1 MFDAV
6 RRRFAACCLCSLKCA
21 LVCAARRGAV
31 SSRSA
36 TQSILAS
43 ALFCSS
49 AMASRMRAIRATTAA
64 AVLARASRLAL
75 ARAPASATHALAAA
89 AAAAAS
95 ACAPRPLPRCIGQ
108 PCRGISYTQPRS
120 HNSASTSS
128 SAPVDASSGAGRRQ
142 SKPPSPS
149 ASKSPTLPPSADST
163 AASPSPSKESY
174 LALRTRELRDAGLC
188 DEAGAFRFPNHRRP
202 TLSLAEFIER
212 YSALAA
218 GQKSTDATPVAL
230 VGRLASKRDA
240 SSKLVFYDLI
250 GGRLPEDTV
259 DSVLDAK
266 DRAKVPEDGGMARVQ
281 VMATLAAWKGTE
293 ADAASGLS
301 ADSAAAAAPVP
312 ADVSAHF
319 KSFNHVLKKGDLV
332 WLSGTP
338 AKTKLGQLSLVP
350 TRIEL
355 LAPCWHELPR
365 ELSDPN
371 TRYRQRYLDMLVNRP
386 ILSTFALRSR
396 VLSALRGFLTSNGFT
411 EVETPIVWTSHGG
424 ASAKPFKTSSTALG
438 SEKLPLFLRIAPELF
453 LKQLVIGGLDRV
465 FEVSKVFRNEG
476 IDATHNPEFTTVE
489 FYRAHATYRDLMQFT
504 EELLLAVAKQSLL
517 RGQTAV
523 SVPHKF
529 KPDESVSID
538 FSARPY
544 ASIDIMSGLA
554 AALGVAESDMPDPN
568 ADSSLPWYLEQ
579 CARLQ
584 LSVGLPHTLPRVLD
598 KLIGALLEPQCV
610 QPTFLLHH
618 PSCMSPLA
626 RPHPTRPGL
635 TERFELFINGSE
647 YANAYSELNDP
658 ADQLRRMEAQARAA
672 NAGDEEAQPV
682 DAEFCTALEYG
693 LPPTAGWG
701 LGVDRLV
708 MLLAGT
714 QHIRDVL
721 LFPIMKPQQQQQQAA
736 PQNAPAAATR

>member
-1 MFDAV
+1 M
-6 RRRFAACCLCSLKCA
+6 AA
-21 LVCAARRGAV
+21 
-31 SSRSA
+31 
-36 TQSILAS
+36 
-43 ALFCSS
+43 
-49 AMASRMRAIRATTAA
+49 RMRAVRAIATASSAATARHTRLHSALALDTAA
-64 AVLARASRLAL
+64 SA
-75 ARAPASATHALAAA
+75 APALAAA
-89 AAAAAS
+89 AGLVAASAASSCVHRPIIRWGLQQRGISYAHHSCHNSAATTSSTASTAAAS
-95 ACAPRPLPRCIGQ
+95 ASDAP
-108 PCRGISYTQPRS
+108 
-120 HNSASTSS
+120 A
-128 SAPVDASSGAGRRQ
+128 APKRK
-142 SKPPSPS
+142 SKPSTAAAKSIAAPSPS
-149 ASKSPTLPPSADST
+149 DDST
-163 AASPSPSKESY
+163 AASHSHYSKESY

-188 DEAGAFRFPNHRRP
+188 DAAGSFPFPNHLRP
-202 TLSLAEFIER
+202 TLSLAQFIER
-212 YSALAA
+212 YSSLAA
-218 GQKSTDATPVAL
+218 GEKSTDPTPVAL

-240 SSKLVFYDLI
+240 SSKLVFYDLL
-250 GGRLPEDTV
+250 GGRLAEDTV
-259 DSVLDAK
+259 DSALDQK
-266 DRAKVPEDGGMARVQ
+266 DRVKVAEDGGMARVQ
-281 VMATLAAWKGTE
+281 IMATLAAWKGPE
-293 ADAASGLS
+293 GAASAASTADSTAAALAPAS
-301 ADSAAAAAPVP
+301 ADSVAAIA
-312 ADVSAHF
+312 AHF
-319 KSFNHVLKKGDLV
+319 KSINHVLKKGDLV
-332 WLSGTP
+332 WLTGTP

-396 VLSALRGFLTSNGFT
+396 VLSALRAFLTREGFT

-424 ASAKPFKTSSTALG
+424 ASAKPFRTSSTALG

-453 LKQLVIGGLDRV
+453 LKQLVIGGMECV

-489 FYRAHATYRDLMQFT
+489 FYKAHANYRDLMQFT
-504 EELLLAVAKQSLL
+504 EELLEAVAKQSLA

-523 SVPHKF
+523 SAPHKF
-529 KPDESVSID
+529 KPDQSVSID

-544 ASIDIMSGLA
+544 AAIDIMSGLA
-554 AALGVAESDMPDPN
+554 SALGVAESAMPDPN
-568 ADSSLPWYLEQ
+568 AEASLPWYLDQ
-579 CARLQ
+579 CSRLQ

-626 RPHPTRPGL
+626 RPHPTRAGL

-658 ADQLRRMEAQARAA
+658 VDQLRRMEGQARAA

-721 LFPIMKPQQQQQQAA
+721 LFPIMKPQQQQQQQAVTPPTTPA
-736 PQNAPAAATR
+736 AAATR